1 MLKEKLSQFLYRKY
15 SCSFSQGG
23 EDVMLAGLFSK
34 SKGFFVDIGAFHP
47 VKFSNT
53 FLLYRKGW
61 NGINID
67 AAPGSMDEFKKL
79 RPRDINIE
87 SAISDKDEELTYYYL
102 GKGNSMNTF
111 SKDFIDEHNFA
122 GKVQKTINI
131 KTQRLENIL
140 DKLAPATDI
149 DFMSI
154 DVEGL
159 EINVLNSNN
168 WDKYRPKAI
177 LLESFELMNDQNDYD
192 LDLKGFLYKKDY
204 KVIGKT
210 LNSILFLRKDIAL
223 DNFLRIIP

>member
-1 MLKEKLSQFLYRKY
+1 
-15 SCSFSQGG
+15 
-23 EDVMLAGLFSK
+23 
-34 SKGFFVDIGAFHP
+34 
-47 VKFSNT
+47 
-53 FLLYRKGW
+53 
-61 NGINID
+61 
-67 AAPGSMDEFKKL
+67 
-79 RPRDINIE
+79 
-87 SAISDKDEELTYYYL
+87 
-102 GKGNSMNTF
+102 MNTF